1 MATPTLSPGHTPYFG
16 GVARPHLAGGFP
28 ARARARRVPAGKAEL
43 GRFSASSPHPAVGPA
58 LGAGLRGCGSRP
70 AWAGETRAREG
81 GAEESRTSPPQA
93 RPPRALQ
100 NNERTQLSGLLQLR
114 RGWRRRERARG
125 TATARSQSRG
135 PRCADLEPGLRLVR
149 GLVLYAHVEHPF
161 RGADRLPSVFQT
173 PVERVRSGRGVLP
186 ETQRALPT
194 QPRSWPK
201 N

>member
-1 MATPTLSPGHTPYFG
+1 MC
-16 GVARPHLAGGFP
+16 
-28 ARARARRVPAGKAEL
+28 ARARARRVQAGKAEP
-43 GRFSASSPHPAVGPA
+43 GRFSASSPHPAVGQA
-58 LGAGLRGCGSRP
+58 LGAGLRGCGSGP

-81 GAEESRTSPPQA
+81 GAEGSRTSPPQA
-93 RPPRALQ
+93 CPPRALQ

-114 RGWRRRERARG
+114 RRWRRRERARG
-125 TATARSQSRG
+125 IERSQSRG
-135 PRCADLEPGLRLVR
+135 PRCAALEPGLRLVR

-161 RGADRLPSVFQT
+161 RLADRLPSVFQS

-194 QPRSWPK
+194 QPCSWPK